1 MKSIGLFFLIA
12 ILLLFVFGIII
23 KDKNQRSWFDI
34 VAFLA
39 IVFLLYKILD

>member
-1 MKSIGLFFLIA
+1 MKVLYLFFLIP
-12 ILLLFVFGIII
+12 ILLVFIFGIII